1 MPLTQSKDRKER
13 PRFSFFAVSRTGNR
27 GAVSM
32 LESAIDYLTSE
43 SAQGIVEVFTVYPAQ
58 DKALA
63 RPRPNVNQHNGTPAN
78 LVLKLIPLSVIYRF
92 FSLLGI
98 HLPHRVFGAD
108 MAALLDSD
116 VCVIAGGTT
125 FSDAQLLKVI
135 YNVACVL
142 PAIILNKKTMLYS
155 QTMGPFKN
163 LLNRICARWVLK
175 RIDVV
180 APRGRGSFECVREL
194 GIRHSEEL
202 ADSAFTLEVPGEVA
216 QRMTDE
222 YVDLLK
228 GKTVVGISINTI
240 VEEACRQLGID
251 HTAAW
256 CGFITYL
263 QQQECHVLLIPHSIR
278 PGSKSKHN
286 NDLVTVSQI
295 LDALPS
301 RENITV
307 IDEPYG
313 CKELRV
319 LVGLTDYYV
328 ASRFHSMISSLCT
341 GTPVLVFGWGHQKY
355 YEVMGEFELTEYCND
370 AKELSADN
378 LIAGF
383 QRVVAD
389 AESIKERIR
398 KNLPSVRESSLQN
411 HKKAIRLLPQHQSD
425 EAEEND

>member
-1 MPLTQSKDRKER
+1 MTESKDRKER

-32 LESAIDYLTSE
+32 LESAIDHLTSQ

-63 RPRPNVNQHNGTPAN
+63 EPRPNVNQHNGTPVD
-78 LVLKLIPLSVIYRF
+78 LVFKLIPLCAIYRLL
-92 FSLLGI
+92 SLFRI

-108 MAALLDSD
+108 MAALLDSH

-163 LLNRICARWVLK
+163 CFNRICARWVLK
-175 RIDVV
+175 HIDVV
-180 APRGRGSFECVREL
+180 APRGRGSFECVRGL
-194 GIRHSEEL
+194 GITHSEEL
-202 ADSAFTLEVPGEVA
+202 ADSAFTLEIPAAVA
-216 QRMTDE
+216 QKITDE
-222 YVDLLK
+222 YADLVK

-240 VEEACRQLGID
+240 VEDACRQLGID

-263 QQQECHVLLIPHSIR
+263 QQHDYNVLLIPHSIR

-286 NDLVTVSQI
+286 NDLVPVSEI

-301 RENITV
+301 RENVTV

-319 LVGLTDYYV
+319 LVGLSDYYV
-328 ASRFHSMISSLCT
+328 ASRFHAMISSLCT
-341 GTPVLVFGWGHQKY
+341 VTPVLVFGWGYQKY
-355 YEVMGEFELTEYCND
+355 YEVMSEFELTEYCND

-383 QRVVAD
+383 ERVVAD

-398 KNLPSVRESSLQN
+398 NNLPSVRESSLQN
-411 HKKAIRLLPQHQSD
+411 HKKAMNLLPLHQRD
-425 EAEEND
+425 EAEQND